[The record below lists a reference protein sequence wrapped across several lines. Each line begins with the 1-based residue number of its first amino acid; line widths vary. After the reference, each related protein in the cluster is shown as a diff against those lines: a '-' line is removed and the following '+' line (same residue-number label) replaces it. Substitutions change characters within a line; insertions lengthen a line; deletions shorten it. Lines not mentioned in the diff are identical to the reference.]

1 MIISCPECQTKYTV
15 PAQSFGA
22 AGRVVKCTK
31 CGNKW
36 HQKPSE
42 AFEAQGTQ
50 FSPDGESTPK
60 DQLTAAASVNT
71 PSVDKDAMPSLSD
84 VTQQAAPQDD
94 TSQEALER
102 RAAERMAARN
112 AAKAAEE
119 AKAPPYSPHN
129 IPTMPGSQSPQNMW
143 PGVMLGI
150 AATIGLIGA
159 ILVLKDL
166 MMRAFPAMAQ
176 AFGGHAAIA
185 EFDPSYS
192 QAPGMVIEN
201 IERDILEDD
210 GFTTYVIQGIVTNS
224 NLAEK
229 PVPNLTV
236 SLLDE
241 HGAVLDNWKVEPQKR
256 VLQPGESTT
265 WVCYFYNPPLAK
277 VSEYKVAFA
286 TES

>member
-1 MIISCPECQTKYTV
+1 MIISCPACQTKYTV
-15 PAQSFGA
+15 PAKSFGA
-22 AGRVVKCTK
+22 DGRIVKCTK

-50 FSPDGESTPK
+50 FSPDGPKNDAPK
-60 DQLTAAASVNT
+60 DS
-71 PSVDKDAMPSLSD
+71 KPSLAD
-84 VTQQAAPQDD
+84 VSQAAPAQDD
-94 TSQEALER
+94 ATQEALEK
-102 RAAERMAARN
+102 RAAERMAARTT
-112 AAKAAEE
+112 AKAEE
-119 AKAPPYSPHN
+119 KKPPYSPHN
-129 IPTMPGSQSPQNMW
+129 IPTMPTTQSPQNMW

-159 ILVLKDL
+159 VLVLKDPML
-166 MMRAFPAMAQ
+166 RAFPAMAQ
-176 AFGGHAAIA
+176 AFSSGPTVA

-192 QAPGMVIEN
+192 KAPGLVIEN

-224 NLAEK
+224 NLQEK
-229 PVPNLTV
+229 AVPNLTV

-241 HGAVLDNWKVEPQKR
+241 RGGVLDNWKVEPQKR

-286 TES
+286 VES